1 MQIEISFDSFDHF
14 LEKKKTNK
22 LNTKKILLSSFQE
35 ILRKKSINKLTIEIL
50 EILIYISQNI
60 HNQPIYYKIK

>member
-22 LNTKKILLSSFQE
+22 LNTKKNTIVKLPRN
-35 ILRKKSINKLTIEIL
+35 IKKKE
-50 EILIYISQNI
+50 
-60 HNQPIYYKIK
+60 HK